1 MRKGIGWWM
10 DDQYEYFE
18 TQKIYCFAFTT
29 TMKTCCQSMQP
40 LHLLLGHSWTLV
52 GSRPSWLPPT
62 PLWGLYSALVFS
74 SYVFFLIFK
83 YSRVSW
89 TILDF
94 FLAAIC
100 WIFPY
105 FTSCIA
111 QIHSNSSSGWA
122 DQVLGMDGLG
132 PAGVRAVVVSCRALC
147 SLVQTCFS
155 SSCIAK
161 RLTLSGDKSYSD
173 IQTNAVSANAPTHIQ
188 TYE

>member
-1 MRKGIGWWM
+1 MDGRPVWIFWNTKDLLFHVYNNYEDLLPVHAASPPSPWSFMNIGR
-10 DDQYEYFE
+10 FE
-18 TQKIYCFAFTT
+18 T
-29 TMKTCCQSMQP
+29 
-40 LHLLLGHSWTLV
+40 LLATSHP
-52 GSRPSWLPPT
+52 PSA
-62 PLWGLYSALVFS
+62 LYSALVFS

-105 FTSCIA
+105 FTSRIA
-111 QIHSNSSSGWA
+111 QIHSNSSSGCA

-147 SLVQTCFS
+147 SLGQTCFS

-161 RLTLSGDKSYSD
+161 PLTLSGDKSYSD

-188 TYE
+188 TYK